1 MAALCFHCG
10 EACDKERIVHLEKN
24 YCCNG
29 CLQARLLIDN
39 SILCAPDD
47 ENFAPQINNK
57 RNWEELN
64 IPSIANRFIIY
75 EDAEVKHVRFTLSNI
90 HCASCVF
97 VLEHLHKIEPA
108 ILKTEVFF
116 AEKSIRMVLRKDIPL
131 SKVAKQLALVGYA
144 PDIETVES
152 TSNET
157 EKIRKF
163 RLRAL
168 VIAGFCFA
176 NIMLFS
182 IPEYMDLEMK
192 NDPSFVYF
200 FRTINVLLSLPVFF
214 YSSLEFYRGALSGIR
229 NKFMHIDFPLVISLI
244 VAYSR
249 SIYEVLSNTGSGYF
263 DSYSGIVFFMLI
275 GRHFQDLRTDK
286 LGFAKSFKSYFPIV
300 ISTKKGNQFQNIP
313 LAEVQENDE
322 IEIHNHE
329 VIPAD
334 GTLLSAEAELDYA
347 FVTGESDHK
356 EVLAGKYVYAGARNC
371 SGNIRIRVEKVMED
385 SHLGLLWNK
394 EARKEE
400 NTERQS
406 FTHVVAKWFTLFLML
421 MSFGAFFILYP
432 TNADKAFR
440 ALTTALIVACP
451 CALLLSHTFTTGTAL
466 RLLAQG
472 KLLFKNSFVLD
483 KLATL
488 QAFYFDK
495 TGTVTNTHEV
505 RVTYTGEALQPE
517 EKNAFGELLA
527 ASLHPISQSLLVS
540 FPRQDGCVLTEF
552 AETPGM
558 GTSGKVNGIFFELK
572 KSTDAHGTAIWI
584 NGKWRGVFNLEFEIR
599 VGMQEMLKQLK
610 SGYKLGLLSGDTNAD
625 DLRMRKLFPFGSEL
639 VYKLSP
645 IEKANGIAKMEES
658 VRCAYVGDG
667 LNDTGA
673 LQEASVGISVSDAHQ
688 RFTPAADILIPG
700 EQLKNLPAIVAYA
713 KACRR
718 IVFMSFGLSLL
729 YNVIGLSYALT
740 GNLSPLVAAVLMPV
754 STFTI
759 ILFTTSATRRAYK
772 RTLLDK
778 NHKRV

>member
-1 MAALCFHCG
+1 MSESCYHCG
-10 EACDKERIVHLEKN
+10 EACDKERIVHREKN

-39 SILCAPDD
+39 SIQCSPDD
-47 ENFAPQINNK
+47 ENFNPQISNK
-57 RNWEELN
+57 RNWEELD
-64 IPSIANRFIIY
+64 IPSIAKRFIIY
-75 EDAEVKHVRFTLSNI
+75 EDNQVKHIRFTLSNI

-97 VLEHLHKIEPA
+97 VLEHLHKLEPG

-116 AEKSIRMVLRKDIPL
+116 AEKSIRIVLRKDL
-131 SKVAKQLALVGYA
+131 SLSTVAKQLALVGYA

-152 TSNET
+152 TSSENE
-157 EKIRKF
+157 KNRKF

-182 IPEYMDLEMK
+182 IPEYMDLELK

-200 FRTINVLLSLPVFF
+200 FRSINVLLSLPVFL
-214 YSSLEFYRGALSGIR
+214 YSSLEFYRGTLSGLR
-229 NKFMHIDFPLVISLI
+229 NKFMHIDFPLVISLL

-249 SIYEVLSNTGSGYF
+249 SVYEVLTNTGSGYF
-263 DSYSGIVFFMLI
+263 DSYSGIVFFMLV
-275 GRHFQDLRTDK
+275 GRHFQDLRTDQ
-286 LGFAKSFKSYFPIV
+286 LGFSKSFKSYFPIV
-300 ISTKKGNQFQNIP
+300 VSTKRGIHFKNIP

-334 GTLLSAEAELDYA
+334 GILLSNDAELDYA

-356 EVLAGKYVYAGARNC
+356 QVLAGTLVYAGARNC
-371 SGNIRIRVEKVMED
+371 TGSIRIRVEKVMED

-400 NTERQS
+400 NAERQS

-421 MSFGAFFILYP
+421 MSFGAFFILFP

-517 EKNAFGELLA
+517 EKNAFGEILA
-527 ASLHPISQSLLVS
+527 ASLHPISQSLLAS
-540 FPRQDGCVLTEF
+540 FPRKEGQELSEF
-552 AETPGM
+552 NETAGL

-572 KSTDAHGTAIWI
+572 KSNDAHGTALWI
-584 NGKWRGVFNLEFEIR
+584 NGKWRGVFQLEFKIR
-599 VGMQEMLKQLK
+599 DGLENALKQLK
-610 SGYKLGLLSGDTNAD
+610 QQYKLGLLSGDTNAD
-625 DLRMRKLFPFGSEL
+625 DIRMRKLFPFGSEL
-639 VYKLSP
+639 VYNLSP
-645 IEKANGIAKMEES
+645 AQKAEGIAKMEES
-658 VRCAYVGDG
+658 IRCAYIGDG

-700 EQLKNLPAIVAYA
+700 EQLKNLPSLVNYA

-718 IVFMSFGLSLL
+718 IVLLSFGLSLL

-759 ILFTTSATRRAYK
+759 ILFTTSATRRAYN
-772 RTLLDK
+772 RILRDK
-778 NHKRV
+778 NHGAL

>member
-1 MAALCFHCG
+1 MSESCYHCG
-10 EACDKERIVHLEKN
+10 EACDKERIVHQEKN

-39 SILCAPDD
+39 SIQCSPDD
-47 ENFAPQINNK
+47 ENFNPQISNK
-57 RNWEELN
+57 RNWEELD
-64 IPSIANRFIIY
+64 IPSIAKRFIIY
-75 EDAEVKHVRFTLSNI
+75 EDNQVKHIRFTLSNI

-97 VLEHLHKIEPA
+97 VLEHLHKLEPG

-116 AEKSIRMVLRKDIPL
+116 AEKSIRIVLRKDL
-131 SKVAKQLALVGYA
+131 SLSTVAKQLALVGYA

-152 TSNET
+152 TSSENE
-157 EKIRKF
+157 KNRKF

-182 IPEYMDLEMK
+182 IPEYMDLELK

-200 FRTINVLLSLPVFF
+200 FRTINVLLSLPVFL
-214 YSSLEFYRGALSGIR
+214 YSSLEFYRGTLSGLR
-229 NKFMHIDFPLVISLI
+229 NKFMHIDFPLVISLL

-249 SIYEVLSNTGSGYF
+249 SVYEVLTNTGSGYF
-263 DSYSGIVFFMLI
+263 DSYSGIVFFMLV
-275 GRHFQDLRTDK
+275 GRHFQDLRTDQ
-286 LGFAKSFKSYFPIV
+286 LGFSKSFKSYFPIV
-300 ISTKKGNQFQNIP
+300 VSTKRGIHFKNIP

-334 GTLLSAEAELDYA
+334 GILLSNDAELDYA

-356 EVLAGKYVYAGARNC
+356 QVLAGTLVYAGARNC
-371 SGNIRIRVEKVMED
+371 TGSIRIRVEKVMED

-400 NTERQS
+400 NAERQS

-421 MSFGAFFILYP
+421 MSFGAFFILFP

-517 EKNAFGELLA
+517 EKNAFGEILA
-527 ASLHPISQSLLVS
+527 ASLHPISQSLLAS
-540 FPRQDGCVLTEF
+540 FPRKEGQELSEF
-552 AETPGM
+552 NETAGL

-572 KSTDAHGTAIWI
+572 KSNDAHGTALWI
-584 NGKWRGVFNLEFEIR
+584 NGKWRGVFQLEFKIR
-599 VGMQEMLKQLK
+599 DGLENALKQLK
-610 SGYKLGLLSGDTNAD
+610 QQYKLGLLSGDTNAD
-625 DLRMRKLFPFGSEL
+625 DIRMRKLFPFGSEL
-639 VYKLSP
+639 VYNLSP
-645 IEKANGIAKMEES
+645 AQKAEGIAKMEES
-658 VRCAYVGDG
+658 IRCAYIGDG

-700 EQLKNLPAIVAYA
+700 EQLKNLPSLVNYA

-718 IVFMSFGLSLL
+718 IVLLSFGLSLL

-759 ILFTTSATRRAYK
+759 ILFTTSATRRAYN
-772 RTLLDK
+772 RILRDK
-778 NHKRV
+778 NHGAL

>member
-10 EACDKERIVHLEKN
+10 EACDKELIVQAEKN

-29 CLQARLLIDN
+29 CLQARMLIDN

-47 ENFAPQINNK
+47 ENFAPEINSK
-57 RNWEELN
+57 RNWEELD
-64 IPSIANRFIIY
+64 IPTIAKRSIIY
-75 EDAEVKHVRFTLSNI
+75 EDADVKHLRFTLSNI
-90 HCASCVF
+90 HCASCVY
-97 VLEHLHKIEPA
+97 VLEHLHKLEPG
-108 ILKTEVFF
+108 ILKTEVHF
-116 AEKSIRMVLRKDIPL
+116 AEKTIRMVIRKEVPL
-131 SKVAKQLALVGYA
+131 SKVARQLALVGYA
-144 PDIETVES
+144 PDIESVES
-152 TSNET
+152 TSSET
-157 EKIRKF
+157 EKSRKF

-182 IPEYMDLEMK
+182 IPEYMDLELK
-192 NDPSFVYF
+192 NDPNFVYF
-200 FRTINVLLSLPVFF
+200 FRTINVILSLPVFF
-214 YSSLEFYRGALSGIR
+214 YSSIEFYRGALTGIR
-229 NKFMHIDFPLVISLI
+229 NKFMHIDFPLVISLC

-249 SIYEVLSNTGSGYF
+249 SLYEVISNTGSGYF

-286 LGFAKSFKSYFPIV
+286 LGFSKSFKSYFPIV
-300 ISTKKGNQFQNIP
+300 ISTKRGNAFQNIP
-313 LAEVQENDE
+313 LAEVQEQDE
-322 IEIHNHE
+322 IEIHKQE

-334 GTLLSAEAELDYA
+334 GTLLNEEAELDYA

-356 EVLAGKYVYAGARNC
+356 TFLRGTTVYAGARNC

-400 NTERQS
+400 NAERQS
-406 FTHVVAKWFTLFLML
+406 FTHAVAKWFTLFLL
-421 MSFGAFFILYP
+421 VMSFGAFLILYP
-432 TNADKAFR
+432 SDPNKAFR

-483 KLATL
+483 KLATV

-495 TGTVTNTHEV
+495 TGTVTDTHQV
-505 RVTYTGEALQPE
+505 RVKYTGEALQPE

-527 ASLHPISQSLLVS
+527 SSLHPISQSLLNE
-540 FPRQDGCVLTEF
+540 FPRNEHCILSEF
-552 AETPGM
+552 EETPGM

-572 KSTDAHGTAIWI
+572 KNNDGPGTALWI
-584 NGKWRGVFNLEFEIR
+584 NGKWRGVFHLEFEIR
-599 VGMQEMLKQLK
+599 NGMKDMLQQIKE
-610 SGYKLGLLSGDTNAD
+610 GNKLGLLSGDSNAD

-645 IEKANGIAKMEES
+645 MDKAKGIATMEKTM
-658 VRCAYVGDG
+658 RCAYVGDG

-688 RFTPAADILIPG
+688 RFTPAADVLIPG
-700 EQLKNLPAIVAYA
+700 ELLQHLPAIVSYA

-718 IVFMSFGLSLL
+718 IVFFSFGLSLL

-759 ILFTTSATRRAYK
+759 ILFTTSATRRAYN

-778 NHKRV
+778 NHKRI

>member
-1 MAALCFHCG
+1 
-10 EACDKERIVHLEKN
+10 
-24 YCCNG
+24 
-29 CLQARLLIDN
+29 
-39 SILCAPDD
+39 
-47 ENFAPQINNK
+47 
-57 RNWEELN
+57 
-64 IPSIANRFIIY
+64 
-75 EDAEVKHVRFTLSNI
+75 
-90 HCASCVF
+90 
-97 VLEHLHKIEPA
+97 
-108 ILKTEVFF
+108 
-116 AEKSIRMVLRKDIPL
+116 
-131 SKVAKQLALVGYA
+131 
-144 PDIETVES
+144 
-152 TSNET
+152 
-157 EKIRKF
+157 
-163 RLRAL
+163 
-168 VIAGFCFA
+168 
-176 NIMLFS
+176 
-182 IPEYMDLEMK
+182 
-192 NDPSFVYF
+192 
-200 FRTINVLLSLPVFF
+200 
-214 YSSLEFYRGALSGIR
+214 
-229 NKFMHIDFPLVISLI
+229 
-244 VAYSR
+244 
-249 SIYEVLSNTGSGYF
+249 
-263 DSYSGIVFFMLI
+263 
-275 GRHFQDLRTDK
+275 
-286 LGFAKSFKSYFPIV
+286 
-300 ISTKKGNQFQNIP
+300 
-313 LAEVQENDE
+313 
-322 IEIHNHE
+322 

-334 GTLLSAEAELDYA
+334 GTLLSVQAELDYA

-356 EVLAGKYVYAGARNC
+356 EVVAGTRVYAGARNC
-371 SGNIRIRVEKVMED
+371 SGSIRIRVEKVMED

-400 NTERQS
+400 NAERQS

-527 ASLHPISQSLLVS
+527 ASLHPISQSLLSS
-540 FPRQDGCVLTEF
+540 FPRQEGCVLTEF
-552 AETPGM
+552 TETPGM

-572 KSTDAHGTAIWI
+572 KSTDTHGTALWI
-584 NGKWRGVFNLEFEIR
+584 NGKWRGVFNLEFKIR
-599 VGMQEMLKQLK
+599 AGMQEMLKQLK
-610 SGYKLGLLSGDTNAD
+610 SNYKLGLLSGDTNAD

-658 VRCAYVGDG
+658 DRCAYVGDG

-688 RFTPAADILIPG
+688 RFTPAADILFPG

-718 IVFMSFGLSLL
+718 IVFISFGLSLL

-740 GNLSPLVAAVLMPV
+740 GNLSPLVAAVPMPM

>member
-10 EACDKERIVHLEKN
+10 EACDKELIVQAEKN

-29 CLQARLLIDN
+29 CLQARMLIDN

-47 ENFAPQINNK
+47 ENFAPEINSK
-57 RNWEELN
+57 RNWEELD
-64 IPSIANRFIIY
+64 IPTIAKRFIIY
-75 EDAEVKHVRFTLSNI
+75 EDADVKHVRFTLSNI
-90 HCASCVF
+90 HCASCVY
-97 VLEHLHKIEPA
+97 VLEHLHKLEPG
-108 ILKTEVFF
+108 ILKTEVHF
-116 AEKSIRMVLRKDIPL
+116 AEKTIRMVIRKEVPL
-131 SKVAKQLALVGYA
+131 SKVARQLALVGYA
-144 PDIETVES
+144 PDIESVES
-152 TSNET
+152 TSSET
-157 EKIRKF
+157 EKSRKF

-182 IPEYMDLEMK
+182 IPEYMDLELK
-192 NDPSFVYF
+192 NDPNFVYF

-229 NKFMHIDFPLVISLI
+229 NKFMHIDFPLVISLC

-249 SIYEVLSNTGSGYF
+249 SLYEVISNTGSGYF

-286 LGFAKSFKSYFPIV
+286 LGFSKSFKSYFPIV
-300 ISTKKGNQFQNIP
+300 ISTKRGSAFHNIP
-313 LAEVQENDE
+313 LAEVQEQDE

-334 GTLLSAEAELDYA
+334 GILLNEEAELDYA

-356 EVLAGKYVYAGARNC
+356 TILRGATVYAGARNC

-400 NTERQS
+400 NAERQS

-483 KLATL
+483 KLATV

-495 TGTVTNTHEV
+495 TGTVT
-505 RVTYTGEALQPE
+505 
-517 EKNAFGELLA
+517 
-527 ASLHPISQSLLVS
+527 
-540 FPRQDGCVLTEF
+540 
-552 AETPGM
+552 
-558 GTSGKVNGIFFELK
+558 
-572 KSTDAHGTAIWI
+572 
-584 NGKWRGVFNLEFEIR
+584 
-599 VGMQEMLKQLK
+599 
-610 SGYKLGLLSGDTNAD
+610 DT
-625 DLRMRKLFPFGSEL
+625 
-639 VYKLSP
+639 
-645 IEKANGIAKMEES
+645 
-658 VRCAYVGDG
+658 
-667 LNDTGA
+667 
-673 LQEASVGISVSDAHQ
+673 
-688 RFTPAADILIPG
+688 
-700 EQLKNLPAIVAYA
+700 
-713 KACRR
+713 
-718 IVFMSFGLSLL
+718 
-729 YNVIGLSYALT
+729 IGL
-740 GNLSPLVAAVLMPV
+740 M
-754 STFTI
+754 
-759 ILFTTSATRRAYK
+759 
-772 RTLLDK
+772 
-778 NHKRV
+778 